1 MLPQRKPTILD
12 SRRSASDRSQTG
24 LPHLTIHDLTILT
37 SYTGRFASWFFLS
50 RNALANV
57 APVSPRD
64 VKELAEFLAG
74 HHARTEK
81 APAIDLSQMNR
92 VLELAPEDMTVTVE
106 AGITLAA
113 LQLELARHRQW
124 LPIDPPRAERL
135 SIRELLANDLS
146 GPRRFG
152 YGTIRE
158 HLIGMKVLLADGR
171 IIKSGGKVVKNVAGY
186 DLAKLFIGA
195 RDSLGIIVEA
205 TFKLRPLPE
214 IEEFFC
220 AHVSLDDLSA
230 RLRTLLESPVTP
242 MVMDA
247 YPSNGQVTMVVG
259 FAGTRAEVEWQRKE
273 AAALGFSTAL
283 GSRRSQTAATGGA
296 ETLEYDL
303 EFWEGEGAVR
313 KVSVLPSRIILT
325 LMELRERPWIARLG
339 NGVIYYRGEPLPR
352 RESLPRE
359 LMRRVKATYDANN
372 IFPEFTT

>member
-1 MLPQRKPTILD
+1 MSPLLSAPFND
-12 SRRSASDRSQTG
+12 SRFN
-24 LPHLTIHDLTILT
+24 HLTSL
-37 SYTGRFASWFFLS
+37 YTASWFFLS
-50 RNALANV
+50 QNALASV

-74 HHARTEK
+74 LHARTEK

-124 LPIDPPRAERL
+124 LPIDPPRADRL

-158 HLIGMKVLLADGR
+158 HLIGMKTLLADGR
-171 IIKSGGKVVKNVAGY
+171 LIKSGGKVVKNVAGY

-214 IEEFFC
+214 VEEFFC
-220 AHVSLDDLSA
+220 ASFSLDDLHS
-230 RLRTLLESPVTP
+230 RLRALLESPVTP
-242 MVMDA
+242 VVLDA
-247 YPSNGQVTMVVG
+247 YPLNGQVAMVVG
-259 FAGTRAEVEWQRKE
+259 FAGTRSGSGMAAEPDCD
-273 AAALGFSTAL
+273 AAFCG
-283 GSRRSQTAATGGA
+283 GRGNRRSQTAATDCAG
-296 ETLEYDL
+296 TLDYDV

-313 KVSVLPSRIILT
+313 KVSVLPSRIALT

-339 NGVIYYRGEPLPR
+339 NGVIHYRGEPLPR

-372 IFPEFTT
+372 VLPEFTT